1 MDKIRVGIG
10 EKSAG
15 FLRTTRFEQFPE
27 ILIRVERRFPEPD
40 STQKQ
45 THTQTPRHPDTQTP
59 RHPDTQTPRHPDANL
74 HTRRHRQED
83 RYRHT
88 HMHRLS
94 IHRFLKHDIYTFI
107 VIHKGDGAREMKRR
121 EARGGRLKYG
131 RTKGKRQ
138 SFLKA
143 ELPA

>member
-1 MDKIRVGIG
+1 MDNIRFGIG
-10 EKSAG
+10 EKLVG
-15 FLRTTRFEQFPE
+15 FLRTTRFDRFPE

-59 RHPDTQTPRHPDANL
+59 RHPDANL

-83 RYRHT
+83 RHRHT